1 MFAICLSS
9 FALAAAASH
18 PGNATLPSELI
29 GYYSW
34 NWGSGSVGPAGSNAG
49 CAFTGLVDVKN
60 AIAQY
65 TEGAAWCCPTL
76 HGTRYLTLGGG
87 NSAGV
92 FTASALRDIAS
103 SAGLIQQAGYG
114 AVMFDVE
121 EIVGSSDSMIPIFQE
136 SFAALKKTGLIVA
149 VTTSHSAP
157 YQCDS
162 AADAVAITKAWI
174 ADANIDILSPQLYSS
189 GQEGV
194 PEFAETSSCKAAG
207 CTWDLYKGAKAVIA
221 PSIVDS
227 SQYIAVKEWFSTHLS
242 ISTRG
247 YFQWAQVARTE
258 IVV

>member
-1 MFAICLSS
+1 M
-9 FALAAAASH
+9 
-18 PGNATLPSELI
+18 GPS
-29 GYYSW
+29 
-34 NWGSGSVGPAGSNAG
+34 GSNAG
-49 CAFTGLVDVKN
+49 CAFTGLIDVKN

-65 TEGAAWCCPTL
+65 SEGAAWCCPKL

-87 NSAGV
+87 NSAGE
-92 FTASALRDIAS
+92 FTSSALKDIAS
-103 SAGLIQQAGYG
+103 SAAVIKQAGYS

-121 EIVGSSDSMIPIFQE
+121 EIVGSSDLMIPLFQE
-136 SFAALKKTGLIVA
+136 SFAALKKAGLIVA

-189 GQEGV
+189 GQEGT
-194 PEFAETSSCKAAG
+194 PEFAETNSCKNAG
-207 CTWDLYKGAKAVIA
+207 CTWELYKGAKAVIA

-227 SQYIAVKEWFSTHLS
+227 SQYAAVKEWFSTKLG

-247 YFQWAQVARTE
+247 YFQWSQVAGHSHQSLMAALPSE
-258 IVV
+258 IIGYYSWNWGSGSVGPSGSNAGCAF